1 MFQRTD
7 EPLDC
12 FIVLQIKRTVHVPVR
27 KYLTKVCS
35 VENKSFTTAH
45 LAAEIPYHS
54 GMKLFCDSFCFLLIN
69 FTLIDRFQQGF
80 VYAIAK

>member
-12 FIVLQIKRTVHVPVR
+12 FIMVQIKCTECVPVR
-27 KYLTKVCS
+27 KYFTKVCS
-35 VENKSFTTAH
+35 AENVSFITAH

-54 GMKLFCDSFCFLLIN
+54 GMKLFCYSFCFLLIN
-69 FTLIDRFQQGF
+69 FTLINHFQQGI
-80 VYAIAK
+80 VYALAK